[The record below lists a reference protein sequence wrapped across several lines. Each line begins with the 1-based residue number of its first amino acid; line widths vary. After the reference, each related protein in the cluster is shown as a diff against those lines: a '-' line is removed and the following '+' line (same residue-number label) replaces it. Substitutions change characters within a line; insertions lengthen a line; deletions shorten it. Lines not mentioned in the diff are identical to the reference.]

1 MSIASTYAVEAAGL
15 RKSYSAGRG
24 KPSVQALDGL
34 GFTVAPG
41 TVFGLLGPNGAGK
54 STTVKIL
61 ATLSRADEGTAS
73 VAGADVATDP
83 DVVRRRIGLV
93 SQKPSSDPMATGRE
107 NLVLAGR
114 IQGMSGTDA
123 NERADWLLERFGIA
137 DAGARLVRTWSG
149 GMARKLDVAIGLVH
163 RPAVL
168 FLDEPTT
175 GLDPEARA
183 ELWREIERMA
193 GEDQMTVLLTT
204 HYLDEAD
211 HLADRLAIIDH
222 GRVAV
227 EGTPEE
233 LKSEL
238 HGDVLQVELE
248 NEVAAERATGLVSA
262 LDGISS
268 VLREGSVVR
277 ARTESGARVV
287 PAVFAALGDHGVVPV
302 SATVARPSL
311 DDVYLR
317 HTGRAHHVPAGV
329 DVRRRAHHHRRHR
342 LRRRARKLYAAGRPG
357 LYASGNRDLAGY
369 AFARALG
376 PFVPEFQRLRFVL
389 RLKRRCTQR

>member
-1 MSIASTYAVEAAGL
+1 MSTSSTYALEAVGL
-15 RKSYSAGRG
+15 RKAYPTGRG
-24 KPSVQALDGL
+24 KPPVQALDGL

-61 ATLSRADEGTAS
+61 TTLSRADEGTAS

-107 NLVLAGR
+107 NLVLAAR
-114 IQGMSGTDA
+114 IQGLNSSDA
-123 NERADWLLERFGIA
+123 HDRSSHLLERFGIA
-137 DAGARLVRTWSG
+137 DAADRLVRTWSG

-163 RPAVL
+163 RPQVL

-183 ELWREIERMA
+183 EMWREIGQMA
-193 GEDQMTVLLTT
+193 GEDRMTVLLTT

-238 HGDVLQVELE
+238 RGDVLQVELE
-248 NEVAAERATGLVSA
+248 GEVAAERAVALVSD
-262 LDGISS
+262 LDGVSS
-268 VLREGSVVR
+268 VLRDRSIVR
-277 ARTESGARVV
+277 ARTDSGARVV
-287 PAVFAALGDHGVVPV
+287 PTVFAVLSAHDLPVV

-317 HTGRAHHVPAGV
+317 H
-329 DVRRRAHHHRRHR
+329 
-342 LRRRARKLYAAGRPG
+342 AGRSFE
-357 LYASGNRDLAGY
+357 AEVSA
-369 AFARALG
+369 A
-376 PFVPEFQRLRFVL
+376 
-389 RLKRRCTQR
+389 